1 MLTRKEHSKM
11 KKNFYHGIILSLL
24 ALTILSGCGGGKSG
38 GNNPPDVSGDPSAI
52 THVYVAGTVYSTVS
66 KAVYWEDEDFK
77 TLDDG
82 SAPSMANSIT
92 FSGGAVYVAG
102 QAGQTAVYWKDGNR
116 IPLKQSSGTNDS
128 VAASIAVAGG
138 DVHVAGVQYNSSR
151 TSIATYWK
159 NNSDPVELAADTN
172 NSVATSIA
180 VAGGAVYAVGFEN
193 DRAMYWKI
201 DASGY
206 VVLAQPL
213 GNGSSAN
220 SVTVSGG
227 TVYVAGKQSDKATY
241 WKIDAGSN
249 TIVDTVTL
257 DTGTIYS
264 EATSIVVSGS
274 DVYVV
279 GYRFGTNS
287 VAMRWKNEGT
297 AKSLSDDSTN
307 AMAYSVAVSG
317 GDVYVVGVQY
327 NSSGEPVATYWKNDE
342 APVSLNGGTNTSAMS
357 IFIDR
362 H

>member
-1 MLTRKEHSKM
+1 M
-11 KKNFYHGIILSLL
+11 KKLFYHGIILSLL
-24 ALTILSGCGGGKSG
+24 SLTILSGCGGGKSG
-38 GNNPPDVSGDPSAI
+38 GNNPPDV

-66 KAVYWEDEDFK
+66 KAVYWEDGDFK
-77 TLDDG
+77 TLGDG

-102 QAGQTAVYWKDGNR
+102 QAGQTAAYWKSGNLM
-116 IPLKQSSGTNDS
+116 PLKQSKGRTDS
-128 VAASIAVAGG
+128 VAASIAVAGD
-138 DVHVAGVQYNSSR
+138 DVHVAGVQYNSNR

-159 NNSDPVELAADTN
+159 NNSDPVELAVDPN
-172 NSVATSIA
+172 NSAVTSIA
-180 VAGGAVYAVGFEN
+180 VAGGVVYAVGFVN
-193 DRAMYWKI
+193 DGAMYWKI
-201 DASGY
+201 DASGH
-206 VVLAQPL
+206 VILAKPL
-213 GNGSSAN
+213 GSGSSIAN

-227 TVYVAGKQSDKATY
+227 TVYVAGQQSNNATY
-241 WKIDAGSN
+241 WKIDAGSD

-257 DTGTIYS
+257 DAGSS
-264 EATSIVVSGS
+264 EAKSIAVSGS

-279 GYRFGTNS
+279 GCRFGTNL

-307 AMAYSVAVSG
+307 AMACSVAVSG
-317 GDVYVVGVQY
+317 GDVYVVGVQN

-342 APVSLNGGTNTSAMS
+342 APVSLNGGTNDTIAMS